1 MLVVFWMINRM
12 IICRLEDN
20 MYFCSI
26 IKLDDS
32 MKKRVLLLLPLFLG
46 ACSDGGESP
55 IIKIEKLSVK
65 VDSDNNSVEGED
77 YANKMDNLPTLKVG
91 DEVEALLL
99 LDGNG
104 AELKTF
110 KLQNDEELATKLI
123 YKEEEV
129 STEGNLTDE
138 DKGQLRFKDG
148 VTQSQVIVRAT
159 IEHVDENGDVK
170 LEFYLSSKAEC
181 EGAEEVIGLK
191 TTNEK
196 EN

>member
-1 MLVVFWMINRM
+1 
-12 IICRLEDN
+12 
-20 MYFCSI
+20 
-26 IKLDDS
+26 

-196 EN
+196 ENWFKRRINADSRRSDFFIRRFLCENLR

>member
-1 MLVVFWMINRM
+1 
-12 IICRLEDN
+12 
-20 MYFCSI
+20 
-26 IKLDDS
+26 

-65 VDSDNNSVEGED
+65 VDSDNIDSDNNSVEGED

-148 VTQSQVIVRAT
+148 VTQSQVIVQAT

>member
-1 MLVVFWMINRM
+1 
-12 IICRLEDN
+12 
-20 MYFCSI
+20 
-26 IKLDDS
+26 

-65 VDSDNNSVEGED
+65 VDSDNIDSDNNSVEGED

>member
-1 MLVVFWMINRM
+1 
-12 IICRLEDN
+12 
-20 MYFCSI
+20 
-26 IKLDDS
+26 

-110 KLQNDEELATKLI
+110 KLI

>member
-1 MLVVFWMINRM
+1 
-12 IICRLEDN
+12 
-20 MYFCSI
+20 
-26 IKLDDS
+26 

-196 EN
+196 ENFCNSFGTGHGALPAAGCRICRGDLCGYLRR

>member
-1 MLVVFWMINRM
+1 
-12 IICRLEDN
+12 
-20 MYFCSI
+20 
-26 IKLDDS
+26 

-129 STEGNLTDE
+129 STDCA
-138 DKGQLRFKDG
+138 KDG
-148 VTQSQVIVRAT
+148 R
-159 IEHVDENGDVK
+159 
-170 LEFYLSSKAEC
+170 
-181 EGAEEVIGLK
+181 
-191 TTNEK
+191 
-196 EN
+196 